1 MTKKLQDLFELPDS
15 EIEDA
20 EPDNSEYVEGIQAL
34 DEIDQQMPS
43 TDITDLST
51 SDAEMDK
58 LADQAM
64 DHYDNLMDL
73 GMNVEPRFSA
83 PIFEAATKLMG
94 HAITAKTNKIDKKL
108 KALDLDLKKRRLE
121 LQERQANLKDDDASE
136 GSARELDRNALLEM
150 LRDKSGDKD
159 AN

>member
-1 MTKKLQDLFELPDS
+1 MTKKLEELFELPDN
-15 EIEDA
+15 E
-20 EPDNSEYVEGIQAL
+20 EYKQSLVAI
-34 DEIDQQMPS
+34 DEMDQQLPS

-58 LADQAM
+58 LADKAM
-64 DHYDNLMDL
+64 EHYDDLMSL

-121 LQERQANLKDDDASE
+121 LQERQANLKDDDPDE
-136 GSARELDRNALLEM
+136 GSARELDRNALLQM
-150 LRDKSGDKD
+150 LRNKGSDKD
-159 AN
+159 DN

>member
-1 MTKKLQDLFELPDS
+1 MTKKLEELFELPDN
-15 EIEDA
+15 E
-20 EPDNSEYVEGIQAL
+20 EYKQSLVAI
-34 DEIDQQMPS
+34 DEMDQQLPS

-58 LADQAM
+58 LADKAM
-64 DHYDNLMDL
+64 EHYDDLMSL

-121 LQERQANLKDDDASE
+121 LQERQANLKDDDPDE
-136 GSARELDRNALLEM
+136 GSARELDRNALLQM
-150 LRDKSGDKD
+150 LRNKGSDKD

>member
-1 MTKKLQDLFELPDS
+1 MTKKLEQLFELP
-15 EIEDA
+15 ETEK
-20 EPDNSEYVEGIQAL
+20 PDVEEYADGLQAL
-34 DEIDQQMPS
+34 EEIDQQLPNA
-43 TDITDLST
+43 DITDLST
-51 SDAEMDK
+51 SDKEMDE
-58 LADQAM
+58 LATKAM
-64 DHYDNLMDL
+64 DHYGDLMDL

-121 LQERQANLKDDDASE
+121 LQERQANLNDDNENE

-150 LRDKSGDKD
+150 LR
-159 AN
+159 NNNNN

>member
-1 MTKKLQDLFELPDS
+1 MTKRLEEIFELPNN
-15 EIEDA
+15 E
-20 EPDNSEYVEGIQAL
+20 EYVQGIAAL
-34 DEIDQQMPS
+34 DEMGQQLPS

-58 LADQAM
+58 LADKAM
-64 DHYDNLMDL
+64 QHYDDLMDL

-121 LQERQANLKDDDASE
+121 LQERQAGIKDDDPDE
-136 GSARELDRNALLEM
+136 GSARELDRNALLAM
-150 LRDKSGDKD
+150 LRNKGSDDV

>member
-1 MTKKLQDLFELPDS
+1 MTKRLEEIFELPETADL
-15 EIEDA
+15 
-20 EPDNSEYVEGIQAL
+20 DNNEYEQSIAVLNEM
-34 DEIDQQMPS
+34 DQQLPS
-43 TDITDLST
+43 SDITDLST

-58 LADQAM
+58 LADKAM

-121 LQERQANLKDDDASE
+121 LQERQANLKDDDTDE
-136 GSARELDRNALLEM
+136 GSARELDRNALLAM
-150 LRDKSGDKD
+150 LRNKD
-159 AN
+159 GNV

>member
-1 MTKKLQDLFELPDS
+1 MTRKLEELFELPESDS
-15 EIEDA
+15 
-20 EPDNSEYVEGIQAL
+20 SENKEYKEGIRAL
-34 DEIDQQMPS
+34 EEIDQQIPS
-43 TDITDLST
+43 TDITDLSS
-51 SDAEMDK
+51 SDKEMDD
-58 LADQAM
+58 LATKAM

-108 KALDLDLKKRRLE
+108 KALDLELKKRRLE
-121 LQERQANLKDDDASE
+121 LQEKQANINPDDSNE

-150 LRDKSGDKD
+150 LRNKD
-159 AN
+159 NNSQ